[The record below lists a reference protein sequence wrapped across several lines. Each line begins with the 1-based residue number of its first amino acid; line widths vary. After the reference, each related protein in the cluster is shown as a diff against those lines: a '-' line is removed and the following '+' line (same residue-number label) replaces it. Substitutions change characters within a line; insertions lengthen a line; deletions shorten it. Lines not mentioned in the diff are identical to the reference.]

1 MKITNHHNL
10 SPPIVKALSR
20 DDYTRGKSHRSV
32 TQLIDSPQVRI
43 LRERHWDDLTEDVS
57 EKMWTV
63 LGTAV
68 HRIFEDHAGDDVI
81 SEERLFVEVDDW
93 VISGAI
99 DLQDARG
106 IVDYKCTS
114 VWSVIHDKIEWELQ
128 LNAYAWLMRHAKGV
142 APQELRI
149 VAVMRD
155 WNRRQAESDA
165 SYPQAPIA
173 ELPITRWS
181 DSDQDKY
188 MEGRI
193 ALHQFAEFRNFSDE
207 SLPPCTDAERWTRPT
222 TYAAKKTT
230 HKRALKVFDS
240 MEEAES
246 FLERR
251 GHADSKWHEVEVR
264 HGVHVRCDQNWCRV
278 AEFCDQWRG
287 END

>member
-81 SEERLFVEVDDW
+81 SEERLFVEVDDG
-93 VISGAI
+93 VIRGAI
-99 DLQDARG
+99 DLQEERG

-188 MEGRI
+188 MGGRI

-222 TYAAKKTT
+222 PYAAKKTT

>member
-142 APQELRI
+142 SPKELRI

-230 HKRALKVFDS
+230 QKRALKVFDS
-240 MEEAES
+240 M
-246 FLERR
+246 
-251 GHADSKWHEVEVR
+251 
-264 HGVHVRCDQNWCRV
+264 
-278 AEFCDQWRG
+278 
-287 END
+287 

>member
-1 MKITNHHNL
+1 
-10 SPPIVKALSR
+10 
-20 DDYTRGKSHRSV
+20 
-32 TQLIDSPQVRI
+32 
-43 LRERHWDDLTEDVS
+43 
-57 EKMWTV
+57 MWTV

-99 DLQDARG
+99 DLQDERG

-142 APQELRI
+142 NPQELRI

-230 HKRALKVFDS
+230 NKRALKVFDS

-246 FLERR
+246 FLEKR

-287 END
+287 DND

>member
-99 DLQDARG
+99 DLQDERG

-142 APQELRI
+142 SPQELRI

-230 HKRALKVFDS
+230 QKRALKVFDS

-246 FLERR
+246 FLEKR

-264 HGVHVRCDQNWCRV
+264 HGAHVRCDQNWCRV

>member
-57 EKMWTV
+57 EKMWTA

-93 VISGAI
+93 IISGAI

-114 VWSVIHDKIEWELQ
+114 VCSVIHDKIEWELQ

-142 APQELRI
+142 SPKELRI

-155 WNRRQAESDA
+155 WIRRQAECDA

-188 MEGRI
+188 MGGRI

-230 HKRALKVFDS
+230 QKRALKVFDS

-246 FLERR
+246 FLEKR
-251 GHADSKWHEVEVR
+251 GHADSQWHEVEVR